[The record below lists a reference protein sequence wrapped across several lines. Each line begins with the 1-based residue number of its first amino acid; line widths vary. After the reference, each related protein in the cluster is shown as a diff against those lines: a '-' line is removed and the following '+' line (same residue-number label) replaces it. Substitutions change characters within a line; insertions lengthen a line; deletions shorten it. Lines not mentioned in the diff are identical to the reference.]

1 MLGKVF
7 GYAAVVRCEQRI
19 DQDTAA
25 KCAEGLIQI
34 ANKKSFLRELA
45 ANVLLDMTGDLKHK
59 LAYMS
64 LGNVKHMLQLFIQ
77 QLI

>member
-7 GYAAVVRCEQRI
+7 GYAAVVRSEQRI

-64 LGNVKHMLQLFIQ
+64 LGNVKHYL
-77 QLI
+77 